1 MRPRFLLLSL
11 APAILVLALAVA
23 GCSSQDTASPA
34 ETNAPAE
41 TGGYVTV
48 DVQTAYEA
56 LSSDEDA
63 QLLDVREP
71 EEWAETGVPEGAV
84 LIPLGEVESRA
95 AAELAPD
102 KPVYVI
108 CRTGNRSIT
117 ASETLVRLGFT
128 EVYNVDGGVTAWLS
142 AAQPVESYTP

>member
-1 MRPRFLLLSL
+1 MRARFLLLGT
-11 APAILVLALAVA
+11 AAVILVLALAAA
-23 GCSSQDTASPA
+23 GCSSDETASPA
-34 ETNAPAE
+34 PTSAPAE
-41 TGGYVTV
+41 TAGYVTV

-56 LSSDEDA
+56 LNSDEDA

-71 EEWAETGVPEGAV
+71 VEWAETGVPEGAV
-84 LIPLGEVESRA
+84 LIPLGDVESRA

-108 CRTGNRSIT
+108 CRTGNRSIA
-117 ASETLVRLGFT
+117 ASEILVQLGFT
-128 EVYNVDGGVTAWLS
+128 QVYNVDGGVTAWLA